1 MKRLLLH
8 ALAVVLP
15 MTFLLDHL
23 AAQVSV
29 DRRVDLALSLI
40 PASARGDATVLLR
53 SAEGDET
60 FREGTGPF
68 VCLSDVSRAGR
79 MSLNCHHRTLDP
91 QLRIE
96 GELGAAGVRGVE
108 FQRRL
113 CEELDSLSIVV
124 PNGAMELS
132 ASVRYETDGS
142 LSPEMTV
149 YSLLY
154 VPGATKESI
163 GVTDQNPGQGMPYL
177 HNPGGCG
184 AHVMWSETRRVGPSQ

>member
-8 ALAVVLP
+8 ALAAVLP
-15 MTFLLDHL
+15 MTFLVDHV

-40 PASARGDATVLLR
+40 PATARGDATVLLR
-53 SAEGDET
+53 SVEGDET

-79 MSLNCHHRTLDP
+79 ISLNCHHRTLDG
-91 QLRIE
+91 QLRVE
-96 GELGAAGVRGVE
+96 TELSAAGIRGAE
-108 FQRRL
+108 FRRQL
-113 CEELDSLSIVV
+113 CQELESRSIVV
-124 PNGAMELS
+124 PNGAMEIT
-132 ASVRYETDGS
+132 ASVQYEADGS
-142 LSPEMTV
+142 LAPEMTV

-177 HNPGGCG
+177 HHPGGCG
-184 AHVMWSETRRVGPSQ
+184 AHVMWSETRRVGPGH